1 MGEMGEMSEVP
12 RSTVLL
18 DLSTVAGLLRT
29 LVDDALDGL
38 EARSDF
44 LTYTLLAALD
54 GAGPTELARHEG
66 VPLTTASDRLNR
78 LVQKGHAERV
88 PHPSDGRA
96 ATFRLTDEG
105 WQAFR
110 KAQPH
115 FREVLD
121 GVQGRL
127 DMPLDEIRA
136 ALASVERA
144 LRAELNE
151 KKTPTS

>member
-1 MGEMGEMSEVP
+1 MAEVP

-18 DLSTVAGLLRT
+18 ELSTVAGLMRT
-29 LVDDALDGL
+29 LVDEALSGL
-38 EARSDF
+38 AAQPEF

-66 VPLTTASDRLNR
+66 VPLTTVSDRLNR

-88 PHPSDGRA
+88 ADPNDGRA
-96 ATFRLTDEG
+96 VTFRLTDEG
-105 WQAFR
+105 WKAFR
-110 KAQPH
+110 EAQPR

-121 GVQGRL
+121 GVHGRL
-127 DMPLDEIRA
+127 DLPLDEIRA
-136 ALASVERA
+136 AVASVERA